1 VQACLAGLD
10 ADEVV
15 CVPGLAD
22 AAAVDGLV
30 EAEQGMRGGNF
41 APLAERYR

>member
-1 VQACLAGLD
+1 
-10 ADEVV
+10 
-15 CVPGLAD
+15 VPGLAD
-22 AAAVDGLV
+22 PSAVEGLV

>member
-1 VQACLAGLD
+1 
-10 ADEVV
+10 
-15 CVPGLAD
+15 
-22 AAAVDGLV
+22 VDGLV

>member
-1 VQACLAGLD
+1 V
-10 ADEVV
+10 E
-15 CVPGLAD
+15 
-22 AAAVDGLV
+22 GLV